1 MINMIL
7 KEFLKEQLEKG
18 YFRLDNK
25 LKFRDEFYTGTNGYI
40 TLYDA
45 ILMAEEDNYLWN
57 ATVTEPLI
65 DEIDNKYFKEVLRP
79 FINKYSVIKVV
90 KSKSCHDRYFI
101 EFILESDNDDCDNIC
116 LPYIP
121 KNSSMFAKLKPY
133 KRYTTEELGITRIRE
148 DGIREF
154 I

>member
-1 MINMIL
+1 MTL
-7 KEFLKEQLEKG
+7 KEFLKKELDKG
-18 YFRLDNK
+18 NFTLDTT
-25 LKFRDEFYTGTNGYI
+25 LKFKDEFYTCTNGCI
-40 TLYDA
+40 TLRDA

-57 ATVTEPLI
+57 AAVTEPLI
-65 DEIDNKYFKEVLRP
+65 DKTDISYFKEVLRP

-121 KNSSMFAKLKPY
+121 KNSSMFKKLEPY
-133 KRYTTEELGITRIRE
+133 KCYTIEELGITRINQ

-154 I
+154 IL